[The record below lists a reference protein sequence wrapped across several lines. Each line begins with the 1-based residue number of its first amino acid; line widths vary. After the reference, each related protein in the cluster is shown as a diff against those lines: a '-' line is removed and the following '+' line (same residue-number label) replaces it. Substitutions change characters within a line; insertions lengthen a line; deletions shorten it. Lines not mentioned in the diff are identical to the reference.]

1 MAPHSSPRDWRSFY
15 SALVE
20 QQATLIERA
29 GPLVAGFSAT
39 TDAVHRLSSADLQR
53 LMLGT
58 VGGSE
63 AFRNGIAT
71 LREWLRAGRDG
82 ELFIDDESGEELL
95 EQLAGPPALLQCG
108 GTSIQACWSWSALGL
123 QPLLSLQNRSARQL
137 DATPPG
143 VQVLGPSGPEPV
155 RRAEAGDDA
164 VVPSNHVLEFSRG
177 TRGGDVTI
185 ERSSRITVVLTR
197 KRLQMD
203 ERFLRDSPAHV
214 RGGVALVS
222 GLNGLGRAREVV
234 LPILAETVARWREA
248 GARLVHLELAEY
260 SHGQEL
266 ARVMEIVGPHVQSVG
281 MNGDE
286 LSRLVGPGTPAEAA
300 HDFAQAHD
308 LRRVVVHSDRWAM
321 SVHRGDPRSE
331 ERALAAGS
339 LAAANRAES
348 GQPRGV
354 WTLPAA
360 ASFAEGGPRSGSL
373 GSGYHATVVSTP
385 YLSAPHSTI
394 GLGDTFVSGDLLAQA
409 SPA

>member
-222 GLNGLGRAREVV
+222 GLNGLGAPVRWSCRSWPRRSPGGVKPV
-234 LPILAETVARWREA
+234 HDWCIL
-248 GARLVHLELAEY
+248 
-260 SHGQEL
+260 S
-266 ARVMEIVGPHVQSVG
+266 
-281 MNGDE
+281 
-286 LSRLVGPGTPAEAA
+286 
-300 HDFAQAHD
+300 
-308 LRRVVVHSDRWAM
+308 
-321 SVHRGDPRSE
+321 
-331 ERALAAGS
+331 S
-339 LAAANRAES
+339 L
-348 GQPRGV
+348 
-354 WTLPAA
+354 
-360 ASFAEGGPRSGSL
+360 
-373 GSGYHATVVSTP
+373 STP
-385 YLSAPHSTI
+385 T
-394 GLGDTFVSGDLLAQA
+394 GRN